1 MVSVLCWFWN
11 ANNSFNDGSTMG
23 GSKCFNIQLVYCFNK
38 PKTFSSELFDFGL
51 GFGVDL
57 GLVQFLFSFCCLLS
71 GLDLNWFCIDYGLVW
86 FGMVCFL
93 TFGPIFTKETHDPK
107 RWSAAGAF
115 NRRRGRFAPRAPRA

>member
-86 FGMVCFL
+86 FGLVWFGLVWFGLVWFGFGLCFVVGL
-93 TFGPIFTKETHDPK
+93 DLE
-107 RWSAAGAF
+107 
-115 NRRRGRFAPRAPRA
+115 